1 MRLIFEFLD
10 LVLFEVLNVELG
22 LAIPLSPLVLLA
34 KVDSDDLRFLLRLE
48 IRNSLCKRG
57 LQAGTSLL
65 QCSR

>member
-1 MRLIFEFLD
+1 MRLILEFLD

-48 IRNSLCKRG
+48 V
-57 LQAGTSLL
+57 
-65 QCSR
+65 